1 MVGIAAAR
9 ELKKLAKAT
18 LVEGREPMVH
28 KPGRDLKYEKTSRA
42 VATVWH
48 KNRGS
53 RFDPAHVT
61 RVCPNRWQSAKLA
74 LTS

>member
-1 MVGIAAAR
+1 
-9 ELKKLAKAT
+9 
-18 LVEGREPMVH
+18 MVH
-28 KPGRDLKYEKTSRA
+28 KPGGDFKDGKTYRA

-48 KNRGS
+48 KKRES